1 MSYSNRYLIG
11 IDLGTTHTVV
21 AYTDLSLGIETS
33 PIEIFNIDQL
43 IGPGEVARKPL
54 LPSFRYHASQ
64 SQISDNDLTLPWN
77 IKAIDGEIKNAIIG
91 EWARELGSKVE
102 GRQVVSA
109 KSWLS
114 HTKVDRTSDILPWA
128 GAEDVEKVSP
138 IVASAS
144 YLNHVRQ
151 SWNYHHPDAPMELQ
165 EVVVTVPASFDESAR
180 SFTIQAAKLAGLD
193 KIILLEE
200 PQAVCYDWYHHHQDT
215 AKDILKNVP
224 LMVVCDVGG
233 GTTDLSLIQARFDK
247 DELSLDRIGVGDHLM
262 LGGDNIDLALA
273 HLAEQRLD
281 SSKKMTAAALTKL
294 IQQTRK
300 TKERLLSANAPD
312 SGHITLLGSGSKLLG
327 GSRKVELS
335 KEEVHSIALDG
346 FLPLTEFND
355 RPNQRQSAVV
365 EFGLPYASDP
375 AISKHLAQFLDNHK
389 EVSMKALGWDQ
400 SDLAD
405 HHDRAIPIG
414 LLLNGGVFNSPLLA
428 NRSVELLSHW
438 KGDPVT
444 QLSNPHPD
452 LAVAYGA
459 VAYGKARHGA
469 QLKIGGGS
477 ARSFYLQ
484 LEEKNKQPQGLCLL
498 AKGSDEG
505 EEIRMTSRRFSLTL
519 GEPVRFN
526 LLSTTK
532 DQLAT
537 SGMITELSDP
547 SFVSLPP
554 YVVTLESSKAKDELH
569 ANQKDRVEV
578 TLACQF
584 TEVGT
589 IKIECV
595 SIEDDSQRW
604 LVEFEVRN
612 QASNKSA
619 NLAEQISLPPRLPN
633 AIVNIK
639 EAYGGSKQN
648 PNAIKAFSKNIEKL
662 IGKRESWDL
671 ITSRELA
678 TALLDSKKRRRRS
691 DKHEQNWLKM
701 TGFALRPGF
710 GYPAD
715 EWKISQAWETY
726 QQGIQFE
733 SKQSWNDWWTFW
745 RRISGGLNQEQQE
758 TILGDIAKYLHPGS
772 LRNPK
777 TLEDATN
784 KSYEAMVRLS
794 AALEHLD
801 VEDKTLLSTWMLGHA
816 KNGNQA
822 QVHWWALGRI
832 CSRSPFYGSQ
842 HNLIPASQVSQWI
855 PILLEQDWKEQP
867 MAGFATVMMAR
878 LTGDRTLDVSDELRE
893 DIINKLKKSRS
904 PQSWIDLVSNQQA
917 LTEADSKRLFGDA
930 LPAGLRLLN

>member
-1 MSYSNRYLIG
+1 MSSSNRYLIG

-21 AYTDLSLGIETS
+21 AYTDIRLGIETS
-33 PIEIFNIDQL
+33 PIKIFDIDQL
-43 IGPGEVARKPL
+43 IGPGEVARRPL
-54 LPSFRYHASQ
+54 LPSFRYHAAK
-64 SQISDNDLTLPWN
+64 SQIGDNDLTLPWDVN
-77 IKAIDGEIKNAIIG
+77 IIEGEIDNAIIG

-114 HTKVDRTSDILPWA
+114 HDKVDRTSAILPWA

-151 SWNYHHPDAPMELQ
+151 SWNYHHHNDPMEQQ
-165 EVVVTVPASFDESAR
+165 EVIVTIPASFDESAR
-180 SFTIQAAKLAGLD
+180 SFTIEAAKLAGLD
-193 KIILLEE
+193 NIILLEE
-200 PQAVCYDWYHHHQDT
+200 PQAVCYDWYNHNQDN
-215 AKDILKNVP
+215 AKQILQDIP

-233 GTTDLSLIQARFDK
+233 GTTDLSLIQARFDNG
-247 DELSLDRIGVGDHLM
+247 ELALDRIGVGDHLM

-273 HLAEQRLD
+273 HLAEQRLE
-281 SSKKMTAAALTKL
+281 SGKKMTAAGLTKM

-300 TKERLLSANAPD
+300 VKEQLLSANAPQ
-312 SGHITLLGSGSKLLG
+312 SGHITLLSSGSKLLG
-327 GSRKVELS
+327 GSRKIELT
-335 KEEVHSIALDG
+335 KAEIHRIALEG
-346 FLPLTEFND
+346 FLPLTDFNL
-355 RPNQRQSAVV
+355 RPNLRQTAMV

-389 EVSMKALGWDQ
+389 QVSAKAFGWNEQ
-400 SDLAD
+400 DLLE
-405 HHDRAIPIG
+405 HQDRAIPVG

-428 NRSVELLSHW
+428 ERALELLNHW
-438 KGDPVT
+438 REDTVT
-444 QLSNPHPD
+444 LLANPHPD
-452 LAVAYGA
+452 LSVAYGA
-459 VAYGKARHGA
+459 VVYGKARHGA

-498 AKGSDEG
+498 AKGSKENQ
-505 EEIRMTSRRFSLTL
+505 EFRMTSRRFSLTL

-526 LLSTTK
+526 LASTTK
-532 DQLAT
+532 EQFAT
-537 SGMITELSDP
+537 SAMITDLSDA
-547 SFVSLPP
+547 SFVHLPP
-554 YVVTLESSKAKDELH
+554 YVITLESSKSRQQLQ

-595 SIEDDSQRW
+595 AVEDPSCRW

-612 QASNKSA
+612 RATTNSRH
-619 NLAEQISLPPRLPN
+619 LAEQITLPAKLPD
-633 AIVNIK
+633 AIAAIK

-648 PNAIKAFSKNIEKL
+648 PNAIKAFNKNIEKL
-662 IGKRESWDL
+662 IGKRDTWDL

-678 TALLDSKKRRRRS
+678 MALLASKKRRRRS

-733 SKQSWNDWWTFW
+733 SKQAWNDWWTFW

-758 TILGDIAKYLHPGS
+758 TILADIAKYLHPGS

-777 TLEDATN
+777 TLDDANN
-784 KSYEAMVRLS
+784 KSYEAMVRLA

-801 VEDKTLLSTWMLGHA
+801 IEDKTLLASWVLGHA
-816 KNGNQA
+816 RNGNQP

-832 CSRSPFYGSQ
+832 CSRSPFYGSR
-842 HNLIPASQVSQWI
+842 HNLIPAKQIEQWL
-855 PILLEQDWKEQP
+855 PILLEQDWKIQP
-867 MAGFATVMMAR
+867 MAGFAAVMMAR
-878 LTGDRTLDVSDELRE
+878 LIGDRTLDVSEQVRQT
-893 DIINKLKKSRS
+893 IIDKLKQNRC
-904 PQSWIDLVSNQQA
+904 PQSWIELISNQQT
-917 LTEADSKRLFGDA
+917 LTEADSKQLFGDS
-930 LPAGLRLLN
+930 LPTGLRLIN